1 MLTDLRISL
10 EKCLETGL
18 DGASGVMFSGGL
30 DSSLLTALARPYGQL
45 RLYTV
50 GFPGAHDLKA
60 GREGAAELNLTWLQ
74 ISIDD
79 DMVRR
84 GVCFLRSEM
93 GMDDPLTISFELP
106 LFFICSTVP
115 EKRLLSGQG
124 ADELFGGYAR
134 YATMPVQEMERA
146 MRQDQESLLST
157 GRQLEARIA
166 GHFGK
171 EMICPYLS
179 PEVVGIARQ
188 FSPDHLIGPLGN
200 KNPLRLL
207 AKELGLS
214 SATAPKKAAQYG
226 SGISKAM
233 KRMAFKEGM
242 ELRTWV
248 REVRA

>member
-1 MLTDLRISL
+1 MIADLRRSL

-18 DGASGVMFSGGL
+18 DGDSGVLFSGGL

-60 GREGAAELNLTWLQ
+60 GCEGAVELNLPWHQ
-74 ISIDD
+74 ISIDE

-93 GMDDPLTISFELP
+93 DMDDPLTISFELP
-106 LFFICSTVP
+106 LFFICSAVP

-134 YATMPVQEMERA
+134 YSTMPAQEMERA
-146 MRQDQESLLST
+146 MRQDQERLLSA

-171 EMICPYLS
+171 EMVCPYLC
-179 PEVVGIARQ
+179 PEVVGIARR
-188 FSPDHLIGPLGN
+188 FSPDQLVGPLGN
-200 KNPLRLL
+200 KSPLRLL
-207 AKELGLS
+207 AKEMGLS

-226 SGISKAM
+226 SGISNAM
-233 KRMAFKEGM
+233 KRMASREGM
-242 ELRTWV
+242 DLRTWV
-248 REVRA
+248 REVRT